1 VSKTWLIAKHEYLT
15 NVKRRSFLFGAFGI
29 PIITIVLM
37 TVVFGL
43 IFNDEADI
51 DRLGGIGYVD
61 LSGVLADA
69 LAKPDNFTPYT
80 TEAEAR
86 AALDAGQIGAYF
98 TVGADY
104 LRTGNVR
111 IYSGGGIPEALHD
124 DIDAYLRSNLSAGLD
139 PEIAERLNDPVE
151 SSIKTLDN
159 GRVIRD
165 NAIIG
170 LFLMPIIF
178 VMVFLFASQTT
189 SGYMMSGVVEE
200 KSNRIMEILITSVTP
215 FQLLFGKIIGLG
227 LLGLTQL
234 IIWMAAGYVSLT
246 VAHATD
252 ALQGV
257 TIPLDLVVVAVIYF
271 LLGYFLLASAMA
283 GIGVVIG
290 SEQES
295 RQFAVLFSLGMI
307 VPFFLITSFIT
318 DPNGTVVAFL
328 TLFPLTSPVSVI
340 LRMGFGAIPTWQLL
354 TSIGLLL
361 ATSLLV
367 AWVSARIFRWALLL
381 YGKRPGIR
389 ELIAVLRRPPSMAT
403 TATGDDEEGRQAA

>member
-1 VSKTWLIAKHEYLT
+1 MSKTWLIAKHEYLV
-15 NVKRRSFLFGAFGI
+15 NIKRRAFLFGAFGI
-29 PIITIVLM
+29 PIITILLM

-43 IFNDEADI
+43 VFNDQADAS
-51 DRLGGIGYVD
+51 RLGTVGYVD
-61 LSGVLADA
+61 QSGVLARKFGQPSNFALYDTEDA
-69 LAKPDNFTPYT
+69 
-80 TEAEAR
+80 AR
-86 AALDAGQIGAYF
+86 AALDSGAIGAYF
-98 TVGADY
+98 VVAADY
-104 LRTGNVR
+104 LKSGTVSV
-111 IYSGGGIPEALHD
+111 YSNTGIPDALHD
-124 DIDAYLRSNLSAGLD
+124 SIDSYLRSNLSAGLD
-139 PEIAERLNDPVE
+139 PAVAERLKDPVE

-159 GRVIRD
+159 GRVIKD
-165 NAIIG
+165 NALVG

-234 IIWMAAGYVSLT
+234 LIWMVAGYVSLT
-246 VAHATD
+246 VAHTAD

-257 TIPLDLVVVAVIYF
+257 IIPPDMMAVAIVYF

-295 RQFAVLFSLGMI
+295 RQFGVIFTLGLV

-318 DPNGTVVAFL
+318 DPNGTVVTFL

-354 TSIGLLL
+354 TSVFLLL
-361 ATSLLV
+361 ATALLV
-367 AWVSARIFRWALLL
+367 AWVSGRIFRWALLL
-381 YGKRPGIR
+381 YGKRPSLP
-389 ELIAVLRRPPSMAT
+389 ELIRVMRRPPAMAT
-403 TATGDDEEGRQAA
+403 TATGDDDGRQAA